1 MNNKKKLNQIGLP
14 AIFIILILFSFL
26 IAMFSEL
33 REKSIPIKT
42 ITLKFDTVVD
52 NSLNLKFDSM
62 ESSIKAKIGQVY
74 KINFF
79 IENQD
84 YKEIYGKAI
93 YEVKP
98 IFFKEYFVEIDC
110 FCYKQQ
116 TLLPGEKSKYS
127 ITFYVDKN
135 IYKNLKF
142 KDSFDFNIIYTF
154 LNTKEN

>member
-1 MNNKKKLNQIGLP
+1 MNNKKKLNQVGLP
-14 AIFIILILFSFL
+14 VIFIILILFSFL

-33 REKSIPIKT
+33 REKNIPVKT

-79 IENQD
+79 IENQKF
-84 YKEIYGKAI
+84 KEIYGKAI

-98 IFFKEYFVEIDC
+98 
-110 FCYKQQ
+110 
-116 TLLPGEKSKYS
+116 
-127 ITFYVDKN
+127 
-135 IYKNLKF
+135 
-142 KDSFDFNIIYTF
+142 SF
-154 LNTKEN
+154 

>member
-1 MNNKKKLNQIGLP
+1 MNNKKKLNQVGLP
-14 AIFIILILFSFL
+14 VIFIILILFSFL

-33 REKSIPIKT
+33 REKNIPVKT

-84 YKEIYGKAI
+84 FKEIYGKAI

-98 IFFKEYFVEIDC
+98 SFFKEYFVEIDC

-135 IYKNLKF
+135 IFKNLKF

-154 LNTKEN
+154 LNTKKN